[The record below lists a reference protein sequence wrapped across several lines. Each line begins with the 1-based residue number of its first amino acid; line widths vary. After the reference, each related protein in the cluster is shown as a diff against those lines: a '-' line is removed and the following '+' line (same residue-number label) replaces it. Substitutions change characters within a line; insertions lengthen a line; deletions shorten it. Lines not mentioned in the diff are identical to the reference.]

1 MVDDLGEFSV
11 VGEDSQ
17 ASGSK
22 TQVRGLVRSM
32 CQQMGGLILPST
44 EGEDF

>member
-17 ASGSK
+17 TSK
-22 TQVRGLVRSM
+22 NQVRGLVRSM
-32 CQQMGGLILPST
+32 RDQIGGLTLPST